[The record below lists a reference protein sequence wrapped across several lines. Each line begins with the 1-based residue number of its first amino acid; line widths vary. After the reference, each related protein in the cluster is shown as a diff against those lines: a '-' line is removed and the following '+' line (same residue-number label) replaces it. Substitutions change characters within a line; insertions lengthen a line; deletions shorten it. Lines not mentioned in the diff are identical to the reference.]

1 MSIPTEDEHLVPVEA
16 NGVSISSTGLLSHDE
31 SMRRI
36 IANLVRHDD
45 TVVTLIAKTFYCL
58 DEVLSRWGMS
68 PFGHWLV
75 LIILEVFE
83 QLSLSFFK
91 LLEFGFDEDPLHGIS
106 ILLGRGG
113 LALV

>member
-45 TVVTLIAKTFYCL
+45 TVVTLIAKTFYRL
-58 DEVLSRWGMS
+58 DEVLSRWRMS

-91 LLEFGFDEDPLHGIS
+91 LFEFGFDEDPLHGIS